1 VRSHGTVCG
10 LCGTELHGGSACVA
24 CLASGG
30 QPLEVP
36 KSTST
41 RVALLPWLR
50 PDAQAALATGQL
62 PRILTTWRRI
72 TGATQAEVA
81 NDLGYDPSYI
91 SQIERNRR
99 DITNASERRRISAY
113 LGIAPHVLGVTDA
126 EDADYRGMLAFGE
139 STLRLAGVA
148 RNAGRSGSALN
159 ELWPLVQRLEE
170 RVALGHVEPA
180 MISLLARARSS
191 LGVYLG
197 DILPAQGLAISA
209 QWAGRALALTEHLAD
224 ADLHAQALRSH
235 GNELRKAGD
244 VDGAVRRLRQSSEIA
259 GEEMQ
264 PTILVALARAA
275 AEAGADDL
283 FDSVVV
289 AAQQLA
295 ADAVPS
301 SLFNQEIVAEVR
313 LRGLLHLG
321 RRSETVQALWQ
332 QPERALY
339 SAPQWQA
346 IALITTCEALAA
358 TNEIQDAER
367 MLPDA
372 LAATRACRLPQ
383 QIQRIVGLASR
394 VPRFEAIA
402 AEGRATL
409 RELAGPDPRIPKTD
423 PD

>member
-1 VRSHGTVCG
+1 MALVCSA
-10 LCGTELHGGSACVA
+10 CGTELHFGSGCVA
-24 CLASGG
+24 CLAAGG
-30 QPLEVP
+30 HPLEVADRAP
-36 KSTST
+36 D
-41 RVALLPWLR
+41 RAAVLPWLR

-62 PRILTTWRRI
+62 SRILSVWRLI
-72 TGATQAEVA
+72 TGARQADIA
-81 NDLGYDPSYI
+81 DDLGYDPSYI
-91 SQIERNRR
+91 SLLENNRR
-99 DITNASERRRISAY
+99 DIANVEERRRIATY
-113 LGIAPHVLGVTDA
+113 LGLAPHVLGVTDA
-126 EDADYRGMLAFGE
+126 EDADYRTMIAFGE
-139 STLRLAGVA
+139 STLRLAGIA

-209 QWAGRALALTEHLAD
+209 QWTGRALALTEHLAD

-244 VDGAVRRLRQSSEIA
+244 VDGAVRRLRQSAEIA
-259 GEEMQ
+259 GEDMQ

-275 AEAGADDL
+275 AEAGADEL

-289 AAQQLA
+289 AAERLA
-295 ADAVPS
+295 AESVPS

-332 QPERALY
+332 QPERARY

-367 MLPDA
+367 LLPDA
-372 LAATRACRLPQ
+372 IAAARACRLPQ
-383 QIQRIVGLASR
+383 QIQRIVGLAAR

-409 RELAGPDPRIPKTD
+409 RELAGPDPRIPKMD